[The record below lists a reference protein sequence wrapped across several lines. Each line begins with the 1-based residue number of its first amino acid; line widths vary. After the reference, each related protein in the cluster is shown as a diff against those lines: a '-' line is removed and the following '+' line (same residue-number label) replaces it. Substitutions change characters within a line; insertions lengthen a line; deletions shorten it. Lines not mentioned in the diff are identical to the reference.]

1 MWGMFPPITARSN
14 AAAPF
19 ANKRIL
25 CSVFVE
31 HPGSFSNRV
40 KYEITHISPLFL
52 ITTCR
57 SFCMRDYRLCSVK
70 HILRVYYSIITSES
84 YNITAS
90 TTHTMRLPAKSSRK
104 WRQRQ
109 EKWGWTG
116 FWGETRH
123 GKHPD
128 DFTVDRAEP
137 SDTLRHPGYGLLMM
151 STRLIVSCC
160 FSVSVSP
167 HKRSRRAALDVNIG
181 QLTPWRQAHKQK
193 YGPQSTW
200 VLHYIILWHIHKHNK
215 VWSW

>member
-31 HPGSFSNRV
+31 HPGTFSNRV

-57 SFCMRDYRLCSVK
+57 SFCTRDYRLCSVK

-90 TTHTMRLPAKSSRK
+90 TTRTMSLPAKSSQK

-116 FWGETRH
+116 FLGRNSSRETPRRLH
-123 GKHPD
+123 SRPSRNVWHPEAPWLWSVD
-128 DFTVDRAEP
+128 DVHSFNC
-137 SDTLRHPGYGLLMM
+137 LL
-151 STRLIVSCC
+151 LFLCLG
-160 FSVSVSP
+160 FSP
-167 HKRSRRAALDVNIG
+167 
-181 QLTPWRQAHKQK
+181 
-193 YGPQSTW
+193 
-200 VLHYIILWHIHKHNK
+200 
-215 VWSW
+215 